1 MSDLKRKFLSDLRV
15 ELLDE
20 FDQNFTRRAF
30 FDEPW
35 PKRKHAGKGSLMQV
49 SGRGRR
55 SIRGETTANGVRWFS
70 DTEYMGIH
78 NRGGK
83 IKITPKMRRYFW
95 AQYYKHNGQMTYAIK
110 NKKVGNS
117 QRNRHMSIEAEF
129 WKNMA
134 LTKKDTIEIP
144 KRQVIGDH
152 RRVGEIVK
160 EIANRNLQEHMKRL
174 AQILK

>member
-1 MSDLKRKFLSDLRV
+1 MNFKQKILSDLRV

-35 PKRKHAGKGSLMQV
+35 PKRIHAGKGSLMQV

-55 SIRGETTANGVRWFS
+55 SIRGETTGSGVRWFS

-83 IKITPKMRRYFW
+83 IKVTPKMRRYFW
-95 AQYYKHNGQMTYAIK
+95 AQYYKHSGQMTYVIK
-110 NKKVGNS
+110 TKKVGNS
-117 QRNRHMSIEAEF
+117 QQNRRMAIEAEF

-134 LTKKDTIEIP
+134 LTKKDTFEIP
-144 KRQVIGDH
+144 KRQVIGNH
-152 RRVGEIVK
+152 RRVGEIIK
-160 EIANRNLQEHMKRL
+160 GIANRNLQEYMKKL
-174 AQILK
+174 AQTLK